1 MEATLSDSKLIAML
15 KNLIV
20 CCIFSISSLYTFAQV
35 SLVSNP
41 GQNTFH
47 LNRSSI
53 LYDDN
58 EPKLIKIA
66 AQLLQQDIQSV
77 TGNESTIYTEKNN
90 SPLVIIGTTE
100 SKHIQLLLKNGKLTQ
115 QSLPAGWDGYSI
127 QIVANPFPDV
137 QQALVIIGFNKR
149 GAAYGTL
156 LLSELMGVSPW
167 YWWADVPVKKQE
179 NIFVEV
185 KDIFKDAPLVKYRGI
200 FINDEAPALSNW
212 SRQKFGGFNHL
223 FYTKV
228 FELILRNKG
237 NFLWP
242 AMWGSAFYD
251 DDPKNQYVAEDWGI
265 VIGTSHHE
273 PLMRA
278 HDEWRRYGKGAWN
291 YQTNDSTLR
300 TFWRSSLYRSKN
312 EKIITLG
319 MRGDGDEPMSN
330 ETATGLLERIVAD
343 QRKIIEEVSGQPA
356 EKSPQ
361 VWALYKEVQDYYDK
375 GMRVPDDVTL
385 LICDDNWGNVRR
397 LPKITDPARTGGYGM
412 YYHFD
417 YVGGPRNYKWLNTN
431 PLPRVWEQMNL
442 TWEHQVKELW
452 VVNVGDIKPMELPI
466 SFFLHQAWNP
476 TRISIDQVK
485 DFTVQWATQQFGQ
498 QYGEEIAGLLA
509 AYAKINGRRKPELL
523 DHQTYSLT
531 HYNEF
536 GKVVHEYQQL
546 AKKAEQLY
554 AQLPEE
560 YESSFFQLVLH
571 PIIACANLNELYY
584 QVALNHHY
592 ADKGD
597 LRANIAAAKAKDLFT
612 KDSLITVRYHTIN
625 NGKWN
630 HMMSQTHIGYTIWQQ
645 PEKNIMPSVKVL
657 QEGSFK
663 NDTIATYQPVT
674 ENFNR
679 AKNLYKEVEG
689 VVSIDAAEYTAKKET
704 QGFSWKVLPDLG
716 RTADAITSFPVT
728 SAPAQLTKKSPYL
741 EYEIH
746 TTGKGQVS
754 LTAYFS
760 PTLNIYH
767 AETGLRYAVQID
779 HETPQIVGINAEDHD
794 TDIWEEWMR
803 RNIIQKTTKH
813 YIKKAGKHTI
823 RYWLV
828 DNGVVLQK
836 LVLNMGGEK
845 PSFLGPPSTRK

>member
-1 MEATLSDSKLIAML
+1 ML
-15 KNLIV
+15 KKLIV
-20 CCIFSISSLYTFAQV
+20 CCIFSMTTLYVFAQV
-35 SLVSNP
+35 RVASHP
-41 GQNTFH
+41 GENSFH
-47 LNRSSI
+47 LNRAAI

-58 EPKLIKIA
+58 EPKLVKIA
-66 AQLLQQDIQSV
+66 AQLLQQDIRSV
-77 TGNESTIYTEKNN
+77 TGDEPTIYTEKNN
-90 SPLVIIGTTE
+90 SPLVIIGTTG
-100 SKHIQLLLKNGKLTQ
+100 SKHIQLLLKNGKLNQ
-115 QSLPAGWDGYSI
+115 ASFPARWDGYSI
-127 QIVANPFPDV
+127 QIVADPFPDV
-137 QQALVIIGFNKR
+137 KQALVIIGFNKR

-156 LLSELMGVSPW
+156 LLSELTGVSPW

-300 TFWRSSLYRSKN
+300 SFWRSSLYRSKN

-343 QRKIIEEVSGQPA
+343 QRKIIAEVSGQPA

-397 LPKITDPARTGGYGM
+397 LPKLTDPERKGGYGM

-442 TWEHQVKELW
+442 TWEHGVKELW

-476 TRISIDQVK
+476 TRVSIDQVK
-485 DFTVQWATQQFGQ
+485 DFTVQWAAQQFGQ
-498 QYGEEIAGLLA
+498 QYAEEIAGLLS

-531 HYNEF
+531 NYNEF
-536 GKVVHEYQQL
+536 GKVVYEYQQL
-546 AKKAEQLY
+546 VKKAEQLS
-554 AQLPEE
+554 AQLPKE
-560 YESSFFQLVLH
+560 YEPSFFQLVLH
-571 PIIACANLNELYY
+571 PVIACANLNELYY
-584 QVALNHHY
+584 QVALNHFY
-592 ADKGD
+592 ADRGD
-597 LRANIAAAKAKDLFT
+597 LRANIAAAKAKDHFT
-612 KDSLITVRYHTIN
+612 KDSLITIRYHTIN

-645 PEKNIMPSVKVL
+645 PEKNIMPAVKFL

-663 NDTIATYQPVT
+663 NDTVATYQPVT
-674 ENFNR
+674 ENVRR
-679 AKNLYKEVEG
+679 AKHIYKEVEG
-689 VVSIDAAEYTAKKET
+689 VVSIDAAGYTSKKET

-716 RTADAITSFPVT
+716 RTADAITAFPVT
-728 SAPAQLTKKSPYL
+728 SAPAQLNKKSPYL

-746 TTGKGQVS
+746 TTGKGPVS

-767 AETGLRYAVQID
+767 SETGLRYAVQID
-779 HETPQIVGINAEDHD
+779 NETPQIIGINAEDHN

-803 RNIIQKTTKH
+803 KNIIQKTTKH

-828 DNGVVLQK
+828 DNAIVLQK
-836 LVLNMGGEK
+836 LVLNLGGEK
-845 PSFLGPPSTRK
+845 QSFLGPPPTRK